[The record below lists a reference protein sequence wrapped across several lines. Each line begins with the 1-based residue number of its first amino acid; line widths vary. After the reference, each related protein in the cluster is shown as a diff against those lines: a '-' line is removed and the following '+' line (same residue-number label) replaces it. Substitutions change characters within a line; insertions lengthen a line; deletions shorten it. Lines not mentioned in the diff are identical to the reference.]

1 MFLGLKRLKLIRSG
15 LVMMMM
21 VVLGRIL
28 LEHFCCGLASQRVQ
42 TLGFWDWLAIEDAA
56 RRLLL
61 IENGEVRWRL
71 TQTDS
76 VQKRLNHEAPLI
88 IEPQSLLTVVV
99 LRIVHF
105 FTNKSLALGN
115 NSRFNF

>member
-1 MFLGLKRLKLIRSG
+1 
-15 LVMMMM
+15 
-21 VVLGRIL
+21 
-28 LEHFCCGLASQRVQ
+28 
-42 TLGFWDWLAIEDAA
+42 LAIKDVA

-105 FTNKSLALGN
+105 ITNKSLALGN
-115 NSRFNF
+115 NPRFNFKQV